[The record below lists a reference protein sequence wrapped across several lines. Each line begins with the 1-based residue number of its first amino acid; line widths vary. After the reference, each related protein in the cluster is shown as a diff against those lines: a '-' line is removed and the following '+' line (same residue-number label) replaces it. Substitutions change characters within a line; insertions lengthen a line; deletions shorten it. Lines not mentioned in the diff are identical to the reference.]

1 MFDWIQEGERDA
13 AWRVLIYGEGGVGK
27 SSLAAKMP
35 KPLFIEGEA
44 GGIRLNVPRVIFDKK
59 EDRVH
64 PQSWEELNGRVDEI
78 ATAAESRRK
87 LPFETLVLDGFSAM
101 EQLCVAY
108 VCAQNKWGALGAAGY
123 GKGEVAHYA
132 EMRKFLRKIERIWSS
147 HEPGSRGV
155 NVAFICHVSEARY
168 TDNESGSEYK
178 RQVPGLTTAKNAD
191 VSGMFYG
198 WCDAV
203 LYCEK
208 QITIAR
214 NNETKRAFGVGG
226 EHVMHTKLS
235 AGHLAKCRLGSVDET
250 LPLDWGALVDQIE
263 RSKSPEKM
271 QQHVMLLAAKAPEE
285 AQKRLEQFKKTPG
298 WRDLAELGKWASWL
312 GQAAA

>member
-1 MFDWIQEGERDA
+1 MFDWIHEGEMDA

-27 SSLAAKMP
+27 SSLAAKMS
-35 KPLFIEGEA
+35 KPLFVEGEA
-44 GGIRLNVPRVIFDKK
+44 GGIRLNVPHMIFDKR
-59 EDRVH
+59 DNRMH

-78 ATAAESRRK
+78 ATAAEAKKK

-101 EQLCVAY
+101 EQLCVAH
-108 VCAQNKWGALGAAGY
+108 VCKKNNWPALSAAGY

-132 EMRKFLRKIERIWSS
+132 EMRVFLRKIERIWAS
-147 HEPGSRGV
+147 HEAGARGI
-155 NVAFICHVSEARY
+155 NVAFICHVAEARY
-168 TDNESGSEYK
+168 ADNETGAEYK

-208 QITIAR
+208 QITIGKNA
-214 NNETKRAFGVGG
+214 ETKRTYGVGG

-250 LPLDWGALVDQIE
+250 LPLDWNEFVSQIG
-263 RSKSPEKM
+263 RSKSPELM
-271 QQHVMLLAAKAPEE
+271 QKHVMELAGKAPEE
-285 AQKRLEQFKKTPG
+285 AQKQLEAFKKTAA
-298 WRDLAELGKWASWL
+298 WKDLAELGKWASWL
-312 GQAAA
+312 QQAA